1 MKYQFVKK
9 RQEISTEQIHS
20 LRDFDSVLAG
30 SKQVSGLAYSG
41 KLLWGLAVIPAIGI
55 VYLLT
60 VGRPSVNDKQPALAD
75 VPVKEE
81 AVSARPPV
89 EAAPATRLDDQKPTP
104 STSEQPV
111 AKQKTSPPAEKKSA
125 PPSETGAQQTNQV
138 QKEDVY
144 LNAEP
149 KEGFELF
156 YAFIETELTYPE
168 LARKDSVQGYVKVM
182 FSVDVDGTL
191 KDISIVESMGD
202 LFDNEAI
209 RVIKRSPPWKPA
221 SFNGYP
227 VSSRMS
233 IKLTFK
239 VE

>member
-41 KLLWGLAVIPAIGI
+41 KLLWGLAVIP
-55 VYLLT
+55 
-60 VGRPSVNDKQPALAD
+60 
-75 VPVKEE
+75 VKEE
-81 AVSARPPV
+81 AVSASPPV
-89 EAAPATRLDDQKPTP
+89 EAAPATRLDDQMQTP
-104 STSEQPV
+104 SPTQEPV
-111 AKQKTSPPAEKKSA
+111 TKPKTSTPAEKKNVQ
-125 PPSETGAQQTNQV
+125 PSENQETNQV

-149 KEGFELF
+149 KDGFDLF
-156 YAFIETELTYPE
+156 YAFIESELTYPE
-168 LARKDSVQGYVKVM
+168 LARKDSVQGYVKLM

-191 KDISIVESMGD
+191 KDISIVESLGD

-209 RVIKRSPPWKPA
+209 RIIKRSPAWKPA

>member
-55 VYLLT
+55 IYLLT
-60 VGRPSVNDKQPALAD
+60 LGRPSVSDKQPTLAE

-81 AVSARPPV
+81 AVSASPPV
-89 EAAPATRLDDQKPTP
+89 EAAPATRLNDQTQTP
-104 STSEQPV
+104 SPSQDPVTKPKTSTPTEKKNEQP
-111 AKQKTSPPAEKKSA
+111 
-125 PPSETGAQQTNQV
+125 SENQETNQV

-149 KEGFELF
+149 KDGFDLF
-156 YAFIETELTYPE
+156 YAFIESELTYPE

-191 KDISIVESMGD
+191 KDISIVESLGD

-209 RVIKRSPPWKPA
+209 RVIKRSPAWKPA

>member
-9 RQEISTEQIHS
+9 RQDISPDEIQS

-30 SKQVSGLAYSG
+30 SKRVSGMTYSD
-41 KLLWGLAVIPAIGI
+41 KLLWSLAVIPAIGI
-55 VYLLT
+55 IYLLT
-60 VGRPSVNDKQPALAD
+60 TSEPLL
-75 VPVKEE
+75 KEE
-81 AVSARPPV
+81 QPVLV
-89 EAAPATRLDDQKPTP
+89 EAPAAVIQATPTEKTGPTVKLDDQKPTP

-111 AKQKTSPPAEKKSA
+111 AKQKTSPPAEKKS
-125 PPSETGAQQTNQV
+125 PTPSETEAQQTNQV

-182 FSVDVDGTL
+182 FSVDVDGKL
-191 KDISIVESMGD
+191 KDISIVESMGY